1 MSNVSNNEVLV
12 ISVNEKLRLGTLTQN
27 IQF

>member
-12 ISVNEKLRLGTLTQN
+12 ISVSEKLRLGTLTQN

>member
-1 MSNVSNNEVLV
+1 MSSVSNNEVLV
-12 ISVNEKLRLGTLTQN
+12 ISVSEKLRLGTLTQN

>member
-12 ISVNEKLRLGTLTQN
+12 ISVNEKLKLGTLTQN